1 MQDGT
6 ATDVVEEVR
15 PSRGIHSS
23 GGIHLVTSLWREEE
37 IDPDKVIAVGK
48 LESEFVVI
56 SLLLT
61 LSSNRF
67 CFEI

>member
-1 MQDGT
+1 M
-6 ATDVVEEVR
+6 
-15 PSRGIHSS
+15 
-23 GGIHLVTSLWREEE
+23 TSLWDRRVK

-56 SLLLT
+56 SLLL
-61 LSSNRF
+61 LFPVNRF